1 MSRHTSRVRTTAA
14 FAALLLAVP
23 LSVAAA
29 APALAAPAAPVAPV
43 AAAAGA
49 AGSSAA
55 AGTPSA
61 VHLELPRPTGPFAV
75 GQEVLHLVDENR
87 PDPWVPSAGPRQLMV
102 TMYYPAH
109 AGTGSPAPYMTAA
122 AARLLLDSKLPG
134 NSVPTEAVTGTRTW
148 SRTDARPQGGHYP
161 LVVLSPGF
169 TMPRASL
176 SSLAEDLGSRGYVVA
191 LVDHTYENTGTTFP
205 DGQTLPCVEC
215 GKLTTREAWKGLDE
229 SRAKDAS
236 FVVDQLTDRPHPAW
250 RYARMI
256 DRDRI
261 GMAGHSAGGAASVPA
276 LVTDD
281 RIRAGVDL
289 DGSMDYE
296 VPESGIGG
304 KPYLMIGHPLP
315 GAEDASWTDSWP
327 RLDGW
332 KRWLTV
338 DGTDHGSFTDYPL
351 FLKALGAPQPP
362 ETTITGQRAVELT
375 RRYVGAFFDLQ
386 LKGIDQPLLDGPT
399 AADPE
404 VHFHS

>member
-1 MSRHTSRVRTTAA
+1 MSRHTNRRTSRVRTTAA
-14 FAALLLAVP
+14 AAALLLALP

-29 APALAAPAAPVAPV
+29 APALAAPAVPVATT
-43 AAAAGA
+43 
-49 AGSSAA
+49 
-55 AGTPSA
+55 AGTATGTAST
-61 VHLELPRPTGPFAV
+61 VHLELPRPTGPYAV
-75 GQEVLHLVDENR
+75 GQEILHMVDHDR
-87 PDPWVPSAGPRQLMV
+87 TDPWVPSAGPRQLMV

-109 AGTGSPAPYMTAA
+109 AGTGTAAPYMTAA
-122 AARLLLDSKLPG
+122 AARMLLDAKIPG
-134 NSVPTEAVTGTRTW
+134 NTVPTETVTDTRTW

-169 TMPRASL
+169 TMPRTSL
-176 SSLAEDLGSRGYVVA
+176 SSLAEELGSRGYVVA

-215 GKLTTREAWKGLDE
+215 GQLKTPEAWKGLDE

-236 FVVDQLTDRPHPAW
+236 FVIDQLTARPHPIW

-315 GAEDASWTDSWP
+315 GAEDTSWTDSWP

-332 KRWLTV
+332 KRWLTF
-338 DGTDHGSFTDYPL
+338 DGTDHGSFTDYSL
-351 FLKALGAPQPP
+351 FLDALGVPQPP
-362 ETTITGQRAVELT
+362 GTTMSGQRATELT

-386 LKGIDQPLLDGPT
+386 LKGIDQPLFDGPT

-404 VHFHS
+404 VRFHS